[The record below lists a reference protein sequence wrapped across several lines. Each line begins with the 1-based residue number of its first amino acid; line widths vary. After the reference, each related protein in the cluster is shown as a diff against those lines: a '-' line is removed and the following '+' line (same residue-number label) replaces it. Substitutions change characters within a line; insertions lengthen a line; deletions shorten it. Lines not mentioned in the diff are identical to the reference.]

1 MNETNNEKHSVALKE
16 YYSKY
21 LIEVRN
27 LKASSVVHYFDAL
40 NNISRRLKA
49 KNLIQTDIYEVMDLD
64 YLVELREILFSD
76 PDFVESDTRG
86 NRMYSAGLNN
96 YIRFAEGK
104 HIIANKQQII
114 KLDIPIEPE
123 KPVIIEQTVWK
134 RSNILR
140 TQVIQFANNQCEL
153 DNSHQSF
160 VAEKDHKQYMEGHH
174 ALPMKLQDKF
184 NKSLDI
190 YANIVCL
197 CPLCHKRIH
206 YGLNAE
212 RKELISRIYDSRV
225 ERLTISGIY
234 IEKKD
239 YISMAMS

>member
-27 LKASSVVHYFDAL
+27 LKASSVAHYFDAL
-40 NNISRRLKA
+40 NIFSRRLKA

-140 TQVIQFANNQCEL
+140 TQVIQFANNQCEH

-174 ALPMKLQDKF
+174 ALPMKLQDKPHSF
-184 NKSLDI
+184 
-190 YANIVCL
+190 
-197 CPLCHKRIH
+197 
-206 YGLNAE
+206 
-212 RKELISRIYDSRV
+212 
-225 ERLTISGIY
+225 SGI
-234 IEKKD
+234 ILSIIFSFPLQKKKS
-239 YISMAMS
+239 YFQRYLFL